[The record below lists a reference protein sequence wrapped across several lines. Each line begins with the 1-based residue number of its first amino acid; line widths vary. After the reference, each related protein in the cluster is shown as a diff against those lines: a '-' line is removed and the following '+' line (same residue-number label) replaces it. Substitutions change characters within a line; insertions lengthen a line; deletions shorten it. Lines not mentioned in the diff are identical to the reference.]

1 MLSHTLYMQAALD
14 SYFRKKLHSALQDSL
29 TLPASTGDIR
39 HVFAIVQLRVELFRA
54 LKRGPGMPP
63 RASQKKTKRKAVDSD
78 GQANSAKKSRAG
90 AQASAVLQEP
100 ILADKPSARRSGR
113 PGAGKGGRAEQLE
126 KIGALLDAPARTTQP
141 KGSTSLDLD
150 VPTNPLAP
158 EPSRKGRGS
167 RSKASLFLLIL
178 DGNVEYRQKPPP
190 PYTVSET
197 VVDPTTSKTG
207 RKKATSKVTKN
218 ALTPTTDADASNTQP
233 TFSHR
238 QPGGRFG
245 FAQSIVPPGTEPD
258 LQALNNPFVAAAREK
273 RALSV
278 SLDPNRRLLPTDTS
292 RNNDLAQPAPSKS
305 RSSMQPNTTFHK
317 NLDPALLS
325 VGDVHLGAGY
335 TGSESSEA
343 STDDNDDD
351 GGHAD
356 DDEEEDEEEEEEGDV
371 EGQEV
376 RWGAAHGCLTA
387 HPGFSKEV
395 EPSQPRVTT
404 ALPTDFEFQ
413 HSRDEDDNMADKNLA
428 AGTSSDDDN
437 IPDDVLQL
445 HHKRNGHPRLP
456 DPAVLDLLH
465 QAETKPP
472 DSKPSD
478 TNIKARKVSANIT
491 GEGPKATQ
499 LGWYGP
505 RWKRFLEETKGE
517 CRVQHAIENL
527 FPTFIDGLSGT
538 IPEILTASLVQWLES
553 GQQVEGNIWPDYKPE
568 MAKLLF
574 EDLSTWRSDLKKIT
588 ISITPSMYDL
598 VPPSHVPPQERAM
611 WVEEHAAKLLEL
623 SFFLRNAVISFFYT
637 GSYRI
642 ARRRPEVFREQ
653 LPLECLYC
661 VKNGNGKLYPKF
673 SAKEYK
679 SIYIKMV
686 GLLNDIIRDPY
697 HGPKLVEQLRSA
709 QSFKVDGN
717 NISKHH
723 HLQVLLD

>member
-1 MLSHTLYMQAALD
+1 
-14 SYFRKKLHSALQDSL
+14 
-29 TLPASTGDIR
+29 
-39 HVFAIVQLRVELFRA
+39 
-54 LKRGPGMPP
+54 MPP
-63 RASQKKTKRKAVDSD
+63 HASQKKTKRKAVDSD
-78 GQANSAKKSRAG
+78 GQANSAKKLHAG

-158 EPSRKGRGS
+158 KLSRKGRGS

-190 PYTVSET
+190 PYTILET
-197 VVDPTTSKTG
+197 VVDPATSKTG
-207 RKKATSKVTKN
+207 RKKAPSEVTKN
-218 ALTPTTDADASNTQP
+218 TLTPTTDVDASNTQP

-245 FAQSIVPPGTEPD
+245 FVQSIVPPGMEPD

-273 RALSV
+273 CALSV
-278 SLDPNRRLLPTDTS
+278 SLDPNRRLLPTATS
-292 RNNDLAQPAPSKS
+292 RNIDLVQPAPSKY
-305 RSSMQPNTTFHK
+305 RSSMQPITMFHK

-325 VGDVHLGAGY
+325 VGDVRSGAGY

-343 STDDNDDD
+343 STDDNNDD
-351 GGHAD
+351 GGHTD
-356 DDEEEDEEEEEEGDV
+356 DDKEEDEEEEEGDV

-376 RWGAAHGCLTA
+376 RWGAAHGRLTA

-395 EPSQPRVTT
+395 EPSQPRITT

-413 HSRDEDDNMADKNLA
+413 HSRNEDDNMADKNLA

-445 HHKRNGHPRLP
+445 HHKQNGHPRLP
-456 DPAVLDLLH
+456 DPVVLNLLR

-478 TNIKARKVSANIT
+478 MNIKACKVSAKIT

-505 RWKRFLEETKGE
+505 HWKRFLEEMKGE
-517 CRVQHAIENL
+517 CHVQHAIENL
-527 FPTFIDGLSGT
+527 FPTFVDGLSGT
-538 IPEILTASLVQWLES
+538 IPEILTASLVQWLKS
-553 GQQVEGNIWPDYKPE
+553 GQQVKGNIWPDYKPK
-568 MAKLLF
+568 MAKLVCLCF
-574 EDLSTWRSDLKKIT
+574 IPGLIVLLAEDLRFSVS
-588 ISITPSMYDL
+588 
-598 VPPSHVPPQERAM
+598 
-611 WVEEHAAKLLEL
+611 
-623 SFFLRNAVISFFYT
+623 
-637 GSYRI
+637 SYHW
-642 ARRRPEVFREQ
+642 
-653 LPLECLYC
+653 
-661 VKNGNGKLYPKF
+661 
-673 SAKEYK
+673 SA
-679 SIYIKMV
+679 
-686 GLLNDIIRDPY
+686 
-697 HGPKLVEQLRSA
+697 
-709 QSFKVDGN
+709 
-717 NISKHH
+717 
-723 HLQVLLD
+723 

>member
-1 MLSHTLYMQAALD
+1 
-14 SYFRKKLHSALQDSL
+14 
-29 TLPASTGDIR
+29 
-39 HVFAIVQLRVELFRA
+39 
-54 LKRGPGMPP
+54 MPP
-63 RASQKKTKRKAVDSD
+63 RASQKKTKRKVVDSD

-178 DGNVEYRQKPPP
+178 DGNVKYRQKPPL

-197 VVDPTTSKTG
+197 VVDPATSKTG

-218 ALTPTTDADASNTQP
+218 ALTPTTDVDASNTQP
-233 TFSHR
+233 TFSHC

-292 RNNDLAQPAPSKS
+292 RNNDLVQPAPSKS
-305 RSSMQPNTTFHK
+305 RLSMQPNTTFHK

-325 VGDVHLGAGY
+325 VGDVHSGAGY

-413 HSRDEDDNMADKNLA
+413 HSHDEDDNMADKNLA

-437 IPDDVLQL
+437 IPDD
-445 HHKRNGHPRLP
+445 
-456 DPAVLDLLH
+456 
-465 QAETKPP
+465 TKPP

-478 TNIKARKVSANIT
+478 TNIKARKVSAKIT

-505 RWKRFLEETKGE
+505 CWKRFLEETKGE

-527 FPTFIDGLSGT
+527 FPTFVDGLSGT

-553 GQQVEGNIWPDYKPE
+553 NQQVEGNIWPDYKPE

-574 EDLSTWRSDLKKIT
+574 EDLSTWHSDLKKIAIKHAT
-588 ISITPSMYDL
+588 
-598 VPPSHVPPQERAM
+598 
-611 WVEEHAAKLLEL
+611 WVEERAAKLLES
-623 SFFLRNAVISFFYT
+623 SFFLRNGVDSLGKTRNVAHPALHEAVISFFYT
-637 GSYRI
+637 GSYHI
-642 ARRRPEVFREQ
+642 AHRRPEVFREQ
-653 LPLECLYC
+653 LPLECLALVC
-661 VKNGNGKLYPKF
+661 TAFNCVLDGLVKNGNGKLYPKF

-697 HGPKLVEQLRSA
+697 HRPKLVEQLRSA

-717 NISKHH
+717 DVSKHH